1 VGEPLR
7 GHEKSVTS
15 VTFSPD
21 GRTLASASGDS
32 TIRLWDAST
41 GKPVGEPLRGHEGE
55 VTSVTFS
62 PDGRTLASA
71 GDKTV
76 RLWNAV
82 PMRER
87 IGPIRDMMAQ
97 VDQVRASLADQIA
110 AVGNTEADCAAFQD
124 AVLADPRFAGDL
136 RRAALI
142 VVGEVSLNRQVLRD
156 EPPAPA
162 TPK

>member
-1 VGEPLR
+1 M
-7 GHEKSVTS
+7 
-15 VTFSPD
+15 TFSHD
-21 GRTLASASGDS
+21 GRTLASGGYDKA
-32 TIRLWDAST
+32 IRLWD
-41 GKPVGEPLRGHEGE
+41 
-55 VTSVTFS
+55 
-62 PDGRTLASA
+62 
-71 GDKTV
+71 
-76 RLWNAV
+76 AV

-87 IGPIRDMMAQ
+87 IGPIRDMMAK

-142 VVGEVSLNRQVLRD
+142 VVGEVSLNRQALRD

>member
-1 VGEPLR
+1 VSFSPDGKTLASADGLTIRLWDVTTGKPLGEPLR
-7 GHEKSVTS
+7 GHAEVRSVS
-15 VTFSPD
+15 FSPD
-21 GRTLASASGDS
+21 GKTLATGSNIG
-32 TIRLWDAST
+32 TIRLWD
-41 GKPVGEPLRGHEGE
+41 
-55 VTSVTFS
+55 
-62 PDGRTLASA
+62 
-71 GDKTV
+71 
-76 RLWNAV
+76 AV

-87 IGPIRDMMAQ
+87 IGPIRDMMAK
-97 VDQVRASLADQIA
+97 VDQVRASLADRIA
-110 AVGNTEADCAAFQD
+110 AIGNAEADCAAFQD